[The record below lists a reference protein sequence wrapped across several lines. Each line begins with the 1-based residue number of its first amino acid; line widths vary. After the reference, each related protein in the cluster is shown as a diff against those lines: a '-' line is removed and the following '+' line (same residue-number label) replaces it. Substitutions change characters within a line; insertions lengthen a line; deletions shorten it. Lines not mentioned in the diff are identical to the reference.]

1 MYDFIIFAV
10 IKEKQVTIESEIMA
24 NHIEA
29 PFVFG
34 VRVEGDAFTDRRE
47 ETERL
52 KANFTYGV
60 NTILIS
66 PRRMGKTSLVDKV
79 CSLVESDDIKI
90 ARIDAF
96 GCRSENDFIN
106 AFATAVVRATSN
118 KWEEWMENAK
128 VFLSRFV
135 PKISFGQ
142 DPLND
147 FSLSLE
153 YNASN
158 NTTEEVLKLP
168 ETIAQTKGYRIVVCI
183 DEFQQ
188 IGDFPDSLS
197 FQKRLRGVWQL
208 QSRVS
213 YCLYGSKKHMMEQMF
228 QNHSYPFYRFGDLFY
243 LNKINEED
251 WVEYIR
257 QRFETTGKHIPEDL
271 AREICRVTDRYSSYV
286 QQLAWFVWLRTADEA
301 TASEADLQ
309 YGIDRLLDACEPLFI
324 QQTEEL
330 SAYQM
335 NFLRAIVNGVHTGF
349 TQSTVL
355 NTYRL
360 GTAANVTRLKKALIE
375 KDLITIPAPKHL
387 EMSDPILA
395 LWLKRRVWKE

>member
-1 MYDFIIFAV
+1 
-10 IKEKQVTIESEIMA
+10 MA
-24 NHIEA
+24 KNMEA

-60 NTILIS
+60 NTILLS

-79 CSLVESDDIKI
+79 CSLVEGDDIKI

-118 KWEEWMENAK
+118 
-128 VFLSRFV
+128 
-135 PKISFGQ
+135 
-142 DPLND
+142 D

-158 NTTEEVLKLP
+158 QTTEEVLKLP
-168 ETIAQTKGYRIVVCI
+168 EVIAQSKGYRIVVCI

-188 IGDFPDSLS
+188 IGDFPDSLT
-197 FQKRLRGVWQL
+197 FQKKLRGIWQL
-208 QSRVS
+208 QSHVS

-228 QNHSYPFYRFGDLFY
+228 QNQSFPFYRFGDFFY
-243 LNKINEED
+243 LNKISEAD
-251 WVEYIR
+251 WVEYIC
-257 QRFETTGKHIPEDL
+257 QRFEATGKHIPEEL
-271 AREICRVTDRYSSYV
+271 AREICQVTDRYSSYV
-286 QQLAWFVWLRTADEA
+286 QQLAWFVWLRTADSAEA
-301 TASEADLQ
+301 TSEDVR
-309 YGIDRLLDACEPLFI
+309 YGIDRLMDACEPLFI
-324 QQTEEL
+324 QQTEDL

-335 NFLRAIVNGVHTGF
+335 NFLHALVNGVHTGF
-349 TQSTVL
+349 TQSAVL
-355 NTYRL
+355 NSYRL
-360 GTAANVTRLKKALIE
+360 GTAANITRLKKALVE
-375 KDLITIPAPKHL
+375 KDLIMTTAPKHM

-395 LWLKRRVWKE
+395 LWLKKRVWKE

>member
-1 MYDFIIFAV
+1 
-10 IKEKQVTIESEIMA
+10 MA
-24 NHIEA
+24 KNMEA

-79 CSLVESDDIKI
+79 CSLVEGDDIKI

-158 NTTEEVLKLP
+158 QTTEEVLKLP
-168 ETIAQTKGYRIVVCI
+168 EVIAQSKGYRIVVCI

-188 IGDFPDSLS
+188 IGDFPDSLT
-197 FQKRLRGVWQL
+197 FQKKLCGIWQL
-208 QSRVS
+208 QSHVS

-228 QNHSYPFYRFGDLFY
+228 QNQSYPFYRFGDFFY
-243 LNKINEED
+243 LNKIGEED
-251 WVEYIR
+251 WVEYIC
-257 QRFETTGKHIPEDL
+257 QRFEATGKHISENL
-271 AREICRVTDRYSSYV
+271 AREICLVTDRYSSYV
-286 QQLAWFVWLRTADEA
+286 QQLAWFVWLRTADA
-301 TASEADLQ
+301 TPATSKDVQ

-324 QQTEEL
+324 QQTEDL

-335 NFLRAIVNGVHTGF
+335 NFLHALVNGVHTGF
-349 TQSTVL
+349 TQSAIL
-355 NTYRL
+355 ANYRL
-360 GTAANVTRLKKALIE
+360 GTAANITRLKKALIE
-375 KDLITIPAPKHL
+375 KNLVMITAPKYL
-387 EMSDPILA
+387 EMIDPILA
-395 LWLKRRVWKE
+395 LWLKKRVWKE

>member
-1 MYDFIIFAV
+1 
-10 IKEKQVTIESEIMA
+10 MA
-24 NHIEA
+24 KNMEA

-79 CSLVESDDIKI
+79 CSLVEGDDIKI

-158 NTTEEVLKLP
+158 QTTEEVLKLP
-168 ETIAQTKGYRIVVCI
+168 EVIAQSKGYRIVVCI

-188 IGDFPDSLS
+188 IGDFPDSLT
-197 FQKRLRGVWQL
+197 FQKKLRGIWQL
-208 QSRVS
+208 QSHVS
-213 YCLYGSKKHMMEQMF
+213 YCLYGGKKHMMEQMF
-228 QNHSYPFYRFGDLFY
+228 QNQSYPFYRFGDFFY
-243 LNKINEED
+243 LNKIGEED
-251 WVEYIR
+251 WVEYIC
-257 QRFETTGKHIPEDL
+257 QRFEATGKHISENL
-271 AREICRVTDRYSSYV
+271 AREICLVTDRYSSYV
-286 QQLAWFVWLRTADEA
+286 QQLAWFVWLRTADA
-301 TASEADLQ
+301 TPATSKDVQ

-324 QQTEEL
+324 QQTEDL

-335 NFLRAIVNGVHTGF
+335 NFLHALVNGVHTGF
-349 TQSTVL
+349 TQSAIL
-355 NTYRL
+355 ANYRL
-360 GTAANVTRLKKALIE
+360 GTAANITRLKKALIE
-375 KDLITIPAPKHL
+375 KNLVMTTAPKYL

-395 LWLKRRVWKE
+395 LWLKKRVWKE